1 MKKQLFIVLIFVI
14 LLVVSLTGC
23 FEENKKNE
31 SSNQN
36 TTDESDFIGKWV
48 VIDDLS
54 NSSIGNVYTFFE
66 NRTLQIIRAAFQ
78 NDEESADFYNFKVEN
93 NRLCIN
99 TFSWQCFEYEFFN
112 ENSFVIFMS
121 GAMTLEKFD
130 GYSSTPLIEFDVD
143 SANSSLI
150 VSRINQTDIYW
161 SDFEIIGN
169 ATTPSGKIDVGDTIT
184 NCTGNILIRHI
195 SSNTFQG
202 VWVV

>member
-130 GYSSTPLIEFDVD
+130 G
-143 SANSSLI
+143 
-150 VSRINQTDIYW
+150 
-161 SDFEIIGN
+161 
-169 ATTPSGKIDVGDTIT
+169 
-184 NCTGNILIRHI
+184 
-195 SSNTFQG
+195 
-202 VWVV
+202 